1 MEARKALRRKIG
13 EAGSLLWGNLYEA
26 MRVDG
31 PYRPDADAIGR
42 RSLAITALG
51 YLAKVRSIDDVLGE
65 IDSNAS
71 NLTERYAA
79 YRIARSDASEA
90 TSSVL
95 SQRFL
100 DSADTDEVLDLWLST
115 EAMNERTAT
124 IDRVKELTS
133 HPRFA
138 WTNPNRVRAVLGSF
152 ANRNVKAFHT
162 PEGYRLLADSVL
174 KLDAMNPQIAS
185 RLVMPLCQ
193 WGRLESS
200 FQEVMKS
207 ELQRMVAKELS
218 KDLYEIISK
227 SVD

>member
-1 MEARKALRRKIG
+1 
-13 EAGSLLWGNLYEA
+13 
-26 MRVDG
+26 
-31 PYRPDADAIGR
+31 
-42 RSLAITALG
+42 
-51 YLAKVRSIDDVLGE
+51 
-65 IDSNAS
+65 
-71 NLTERYAA
+71 
-79 YRIARSDASEA
+79 
-90 TSSVL
+90 
-95 SQRFL
+95 
-100 DSADTDEVLDLWLST
+100 
-115 EAMNERTAT
+115 
-124 IDRVKELTS
+124 VKELTS

-200 FQEVMKS
+200 FQDVMKS
-207 ELQRMVAKELS
+207 ELRRMVAKELS

>member
-1 MEARKALRRKIG
+1 MCIR
-13 EAGSLLWGNLYEA
+13 
-26 MRVDG
+26 
-31 PYRPDADAIGR
+31 
-42 RSLAITALG
+42 
-51 YLAKVRSIDDVLGE
+51 
-65 IDSNAS
+65 DS
-71 NLTERYAA
+71 
-79 YRIARSDASEA
+79 
-90 TSSVL
+90 
-95 SQRFL
+95 
-100 DSADTDEVLDLWLST
+100 
-115 EAMNERTAT
+115 
-124 IDRVKELTS
+124 
-133 HPRFA
+133 
-138 WTNPNRVRAVLGSF
+138 PNRVRAVLGSF

-193 WGRLESS
+193 WGRLESN